1 MRHATGQAV
10 KRNGRPC
17 IGLTRLCSVQD
28 IRHVTLIAVELV
40 TILLFS
46 DLRNFVHEIRV
57 KALMVMVFFFSVT
70 SQIMHILSDSLA
82 LNNIVCDL
90 FSFIKIILCVA
101 QCCLSSDL
109 TDNSYQHCCV
119 NLILRV
125 SCAISSLLL
134 TRMDMQKSTYMF

>member
-57 KALMVMVFFFSVT
+57 KAVMVMVLFFSYFPDYAHSVRFFGT
-70 SQIMHILSDSLA
+70 E
-82 LNNIVCDL
+82 
-90 FSFIKIILCVA
+90 
-101 QCCLSSDL
+101 
-109 TDNSYQHCCV
+109 
-119 NLILRV
+119 
-125 SCAISSLLL
+125 
-134 TRMDMQKSTYMF
+134 